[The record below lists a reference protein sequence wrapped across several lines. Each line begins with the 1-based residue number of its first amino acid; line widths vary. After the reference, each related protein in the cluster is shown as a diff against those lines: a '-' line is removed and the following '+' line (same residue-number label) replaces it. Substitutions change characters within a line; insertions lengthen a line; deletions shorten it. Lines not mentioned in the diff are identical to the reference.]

1 MTSICH
7 EDEVRAQD
15 CVAQQEA
22 IRTLENRLDNQER
35 MITML
40 LSYLG
45 HGGSDGNSSAY
56 DEHIPDDVDINKLI
70 KKNGTVDSIHVY
82 ILLYLI
88 TKQQPAT
95 LLIMINYT
103 CDESA
108 TAWVTLTMYMDKTM

>member
-1 MTSICH
+1 MTSICLA
-7 EDEVRAQD
+7 DEVRAQE
-15 CVAQQEA
+15 CVAQHEA
-22 IRTLENRLDNQER
+22 IRTLENRLDKQEKT
-35 MITML
+35 ITML

-45 HGGSDGNSSAY
+45 HGGSDGNNSAY
-56 DEHIPDDVDINKLI
+56 EEHIPDGVDINELI

-108 TAWVTLTMYMDKTM
+108 TAWVTMTMYMDKTI